1 MKNVIKIRNSSALYR
16 RGVLAFELAIIS
28 IVIVVGCITGFAM
41 FRDAVA
47 YDCRDAANVIQ
58 QLDTSYSAGPY
69 GSYTS
74 TTYTTTVTVKP

>member
-74 TTYTTTVTVKP
+74 KTYTTTVTVK